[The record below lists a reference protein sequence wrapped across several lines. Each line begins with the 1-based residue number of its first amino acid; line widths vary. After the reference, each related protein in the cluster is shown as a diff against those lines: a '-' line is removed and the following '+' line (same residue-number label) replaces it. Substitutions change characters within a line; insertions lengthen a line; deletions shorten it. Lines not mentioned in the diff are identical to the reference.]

1 LLFIFPVYAATVR
14 LAKVYTCVTV
24 VVVPVA
30 AAVVVELAD
39 EATGAAVVVNP
50 VCAVTPV
57 VSFEVSKAN
66 VVAVPEAAFA
76 ARPLVTVTVAVLLL
90 SRSPTEPAVPVRV
103 TVNILP
109 VESDALVQVTALAYL
124 FAVVAHAT
132 VGVAEAVK
140 MAVDAVMVTLS
151 VLPTH
156 LVCGTNVTVRLVG
169 VLVADKGVTTPLVK

>member
-1 LLFIFPVYAATVR
+1 MFPVYVATVR
-14 LAKVYTCVTV
+14 LAKVYFCVTV
-24 VVVPVA
+24 VSVPVA
-30 AAVVVELAD
+30 VAAAEELLA
-39 EATGAAVVVNP
+39 AAGAAVVVKP

-76 ARPLVTVTVAVLLL
+76 TRPVVTVTVATAL
-90 SRSPTEPAVPVRV
+90 SVRSPAAPALPVRV

-109 VESDALVQVTALAYL
+109 VESDALVHVTATGYL

-169 VLVADKGVTTPLVK
+169 VLVADKGVTTPVVK

>member
-1 LLFIFPVYAATVR
+1 
-14 LAKVYTCVTV
+14 
-24 VVVPVA
+24 VA

-76 ARPLVTVTVAVLLL
+76 ARPLVTVTVAVLLS

-109 VESDALVQVTALAYL
+109 VESDALVHVTALAYL